1 MSNVTIRAREMSA
14 ASITGTDVHNTRQ
27 YEKLDYDTPA
37 NINISQSGMNRNRV
51 FKDGKES
58 NSSYREAIY
67 YRIEKAQAPIRKNS
81 NVAIEYSFSG
91 TSDFLDAYT
100 PKKYF
105 ESCLRFLEKRHG
117 KENIIAIAEHYD
129 ETKPHVHIIVVPI
142 IRKEVHWKRSKGDGY
157 IEGKKEENRLCARDF
172 TGNALLLSRMQD
184 DFYAHH
190 LPAADECGVDIKRG
204 TSAKERN
211 EEYFDRTY
219 YKLGLIDQEI
229 EKNVQLMQQTNHEYE
244 KGMKNIQESQKSL
257 KEALERNKEL
267 NAQKDKIINEL
278 NIYTAKQ
285 KDDERRNKEI
295 NKTKKE
301 QEQEATRLNKEAKEK
316 EIKQQEKE
324 RKDKEQNKGNDFTLG
339 M

>member
-1 MSNVTIRAREMSA
+1 MSA
-14 ASITGTDVHNTRQ
+14 ADITGTDVHNTRK
-27 YEKLDYDTPA
+27 YEQLDYNTPA
-37 NINISQSGMNRNRV
+37 NINSSQSGMNTNRV
-51 FKDGKES
+51 FQDGEYS
-58 NSSYREAIY
+58 LLSYREAIY
-67 YRIEKAQAPIRKNS
+67 YRIEKAQAPVRKNS

-91 TSDFLDAYT
+91 SWDFLKAYT

-105 ESCLRFLEKRHG
+105 ESCLRFLEKKHG

-129 ETKPHVHIIVVPI
+129 ETKPHAHIIVVPI

-184 DFYAHH
+184 DFYAYCLH
-190 LPAADECGVDIKRG
+190 ASEECGVDIKRG
-204 TSAKERN
+204 YPAREQN

-219 YKLGLIDQEI
+219 YKLGMIDQEI
-229 EKNVQLMQQTNHEYE
+229 GKNVQLMQQTNHEYE
-244 KGMKNIQESQKSL
+244 KGMKNTQECQKSL
-257 KEALERNKEL
+257 KESLERNKEL

-301 QEQEATRLNKEAKEK
+301 KEQEASRLNREAKEAKEK
-316 EIKQQEKE
+316 EIKRQEKE
-324 RKDKEQNKGNDFTLG
+324 KKGKEQNKGNDFGLG

>member
-211 EEYFDRTY
+211 EEYFNRTY
-219 YKLGLIDQEI
+219 CKLGLIDQEI

-244 KGMKNIQESQKSL
+244 KGMKNTQECQKSL
-257 KEALERNKEL
+257 KESLERNKEL